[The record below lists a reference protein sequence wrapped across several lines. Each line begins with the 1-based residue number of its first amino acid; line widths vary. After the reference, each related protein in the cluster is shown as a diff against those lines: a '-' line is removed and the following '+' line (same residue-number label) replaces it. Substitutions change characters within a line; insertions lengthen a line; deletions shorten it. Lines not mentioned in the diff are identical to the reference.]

1 MALWVEKHHGDRGRD
16 FIDAKIEELS
26 LANEPDGVRL
36 WQEVA
41 RRLEQLG
48 ERTSHS

>member
-1 MALWVEKHHGDRGRD
+1 MALWVEKHHGDEARD
-16 FIDAKIEELS
+16 FIAAKTEQLA
-26 LANEPDGVRL
+26 LANEPDGVKL
-36 WQEVA
+36 WEEVA

>member
-16 FIDAKIEELS
+16 IIDAKIEELV
-26 LANEPDGVRL
+26 LANELDGVRL
-36 WQEVA
+36 WEEVA

>member
-1 MALWVEKHHGDRGRD
+1 MALWVEKHHGDEACD
-16 FIDAKIEELS
+16 FIVAKIEELTV
-26 LANEPDGVRL
+26 ANEPDGVKL
-36 WQEVA
+36 WEEVS

>member
-1 MALWVEKHHGDRGRD
+1 MALWVEKHHGDRGRN
-16 FIDAKIEELS
+16 FIDAKIEELV
-26 LANEPDGVRL
+26 LANELDGVRL
-36 WQEVA
+36 WEEVA